1 MILSLGEPVT
11 AQMQRSMTF
20 DASTSLLIREF
31 TAMLVQNDNA
41 IQVEMRMGGHAPG
54 TNPSETDQLQR
65 GDTILMINGER
76 TRSIEQMREVYEAIP
91 DNEEIKIGER
101 RGDQRFIVRAKKGDV
116 PESGPGQMVLT
127 LDNNSDSPPT
137 IIPEFGLVLSDNEDQ
152 IIVQAVLE
160 QIMPEQLKQNDLM
173 GYQIISING
182 ETFENAA
189 AVKSFVDSI
198 EVGAQLEL
206 AIEKDGASKT
216 ISFAKPE
223 AQAAMSFSTN
233 N

>member
-1 MILSLGEPVT
+1 MILSLGEPAI

-31 TAMLVQNDNA
+31 TAMLVQNDDA

-54 TNPSETDQLQR
+54 TNPSETEQLQR
-65 GDTILMINGER
+65 GDIILMINGER

-91 DNEEIKIGER
+91 DDEEIKIGVR

-116 PESGPGQMVLT
+116 PEAGPGQMVLT
-127 LDNNSDSPPT
+127 LDGNSDNPPT
-137 IIPEFGLVLSDNEDQ
+137 IVPEFGMVLSNNENR
-152 IIVQAVLE
+152 IVVQAVLD
-160 QIMPEQLKQNDLM
+160 QIMPDQLKQNDLM
-173 GYQIISING
+173 GYQIESING

-189 AVKSFVDSI
+189 AVKTFVDTI
-198 EVGAQLEL
+198 EVGAQVEL
-206 AIEKDGASKT
+206 VIEKDGAVKT

-223 AQAAMSFSTN
+223 AQTTMSFSTN